1 MPSSATTASMSA
13 RWIFLVLSISSP
25 PDLSIELEPDGKA
38 PRLVATVAA
47 AASHSRVHD
56 TSDARRRA
64 HVARPRAGRAH
75 REQENWRYVATKLD
89 EAARGASVVE
99 VFALLRMVLAPSADR
114 RQPRGRK
121 FLRL

>member
-1 MPSSATTASMSA
+1 MLADVRT
-13 RWIFLVLSISSP
+13 LL
-25 PDLSIELEPDGKA
+25 D
-38 PRLVATVAA
+38 
-47 AASHSRVHD
+47 
-56 TSDARRRA
+56 
-64 HVARPRAGRAH
+64 HVPAEH

-114 RQPRGRK
+114 RQPRGSK